1 MLLLRLSCSALVE
14 PFRIAF
20 SMTIDLSLRSFE
32 FWFAPSITSCR
43 PCRDAIAVR
52 FVPPS
57 VAGARADEVE
67 IGSWREGAVSRDL
80 GFGLWESEAGEG
92 VAAEQEVRV
101 FAPFGLGGVV
111 RAVATMRRGTG

>member
-1 MLLLRLSCSALVE
+1 MCESDSYSVLCIRVSWVAQAVTQSLCLPEYFHSSFFC
-14 PFRIAF
+14 
-20 SMTIDLSLRSFE
+20 IDLYLRSSE

-67 IGSWREGAVSRDL
+67 VGSWREGAVSRDL
-80 GFGLWESEAGEG
+80 GFGLWESEAGEN
-92 VAAEQEVRV
+92 
-101 FAPFGLGGVV
+101 
-111 RAVATMRRGTG
+111 RR